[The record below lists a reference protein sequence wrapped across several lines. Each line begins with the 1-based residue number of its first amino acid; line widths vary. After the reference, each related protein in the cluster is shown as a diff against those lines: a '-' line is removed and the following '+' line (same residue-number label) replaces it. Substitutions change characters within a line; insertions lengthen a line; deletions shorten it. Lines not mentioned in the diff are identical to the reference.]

1 MIEYLGE
8 IEIELENSLACL
20 SGAQMGSNY
29 RRLLFFFKHKMEAN
43 FINLAFPKDIFFLNR
58 KYDLFGINIL
68 LFSAK

>member
-29 RRLLFFFKHKMEAN
+29 RRLLEAN
-43 FINLAFPKDIFFLNR
+43 FINLAFPKDIEI
-58 KYDLFGINIL
+58 DIEIE
-68 LFSAK
+68 ST